1 MSESATTDTGS
12 AEGALEQFQR
22 WTQLMGR
29 AQQLMLEFWTRQDG
43 APANLNADPMGLMRT
58 WQAVAT
64 AAAAEPAK
72 LVEAQTALWHDS
84 VKLWSAFLSGHPEQG
99 PAADVKDKRFA
110 SPAWRENPA
119 FEFMRQ
125 SYLMT
130 AQHLLESVGALE
142 GMDERSR
149 AKALFLTKQ
158 FVDAMSPSNF
168 ALTNPDVLN
177 ATVENGGEN
186 LVKGLENLL
195 TDIEKGRM
203 RMVDEAAFEVGRNV
217 AVTPGKVVFENRMF
231 QLIQY
236 SPTTEQVYETPLL
249 IFPPWIN
256 KFYILDLTAEKSFIR
271 WAVEQ
276 GLTVFVV
283 SWANPDDNHRDV
295 TLDAYVKEGLLAA
308 IDKAIE
314 ASGAP
319 SVHAIGYCVA
329 GTTLAATLAYLAA
342 TGEAKKVKTATFF
355 TAQVDFSDAGDLN
368 LFVDEAQ
375 LEAIEALSKEKGF
388 LDGRYMAT
396 TFNLLRSNDL
406 IWNYVVNN
414 YMLGKDY
421 LPFDLLYWNSDATNV
436 PATWHGSYLRDLY
449 RDNKLVRPGGV
460 SVGGVSI
467 DLTKV
472 KTPTYVQAGKEDH
485 IAPAKS
491 VYKIVH
497 HFKGPVRFV
506 LAGSGH
512 IAGVVNPPS
521 AGKYQH
527 WVSEADDPPAT
538 LDEFMAAAKEVKGSW
553 WPDWI
558 AWLARQSGKKVPARV
573 PGEGK
578 LKAIEDAPGRYVKVR
593 I

>member
-1 MSESATTDTGS
+1 MSETASPENAI
-12 AEGALEQFQR
+12 EQFQR
-22 WTQLMGR
+22 WTHLMGR

-43 APANLNADPMGLMRT
+43 ATGSANPDPLGAMQT
-58 WQAVAT
+58 WQAVAN
-64 AAAAEPAK
+64 AALANPAK
-72 LVEAQTALWHDS
+72 LFEAQTALWQDS
-84 VKLWSAFLSGHPEQG
+84 ARLWSAFLSGHPERG
-99 PAADVKDKRFA
+99 PAAEAKDKRFA

-125 SYLMT
+125 SYLLS
-130 AQHLLESVGALE
+130 AQHVMDSVGALD
-142 GMDERSR
+142 GLDEASR
-149 AKALFLTKQ
+149 AKAQFLTKQ

-177 ATVENGGEN
+177 ATVETQGEN
-186 LVKGLENLL
+186 LIKGLENLL
-195 TDIEKGRM
+195 HDLETGRM
-203 RMVDEAAFEVGRNV
+203 RMVDERAFEVGRNV

-236 SPTTEQVYETPLL
+236 SPTTDEVYETPLV

-256 KFYILDLTAEKSFIR
+256 KFYILDLTPEKSFIR
-271 WAVEQ
+271 WAVGQ

-283 SWANPDDNHRDV
+283 SWANPSENHADV
-295 TLDAYVKEGLLAA
+295 TLDTYVKEGLLTA

-314 ASGAP
+314 ATSAK

-342 TGEAKKVKTATFF
+342 KGEAAKVETATFF
-355 TAQVDFSDAGDLN
+355 TAQIDFSEAGELN
-368 LFVDEAQ
+368 LFVDDAQ
-375 LEAIEALSKEKGF
+375 LENIETLSKDKGY

-436 PATWHGSYLRDLY
+436 PCAWHSAYLRDLY
-449 RDNKLVRPGGV
+449 RDNKLVQPGGI
-460 SVGGVSI
+460 SVDGVPI
-467 DLTKV
+467 DLSKIE
-472 KTPTYVQAGKEDH
+472 TPTYIQAGREDH

-497 HFKGPVRFV
+497 HFKGPMRFV

-512 IAGVVNPPS
+512 IAGVVNPPA

-527 WVSEADDPPAT
+527 WVSDAATPPRT
-538 LDEFMAAAKEVKGSW
+538 LEEFVASAKEVKGSW

-558 AWLARQSGKKVPARV
+558 AWLSARSGKKVPARV
-573 PGEGK
+573 PGKGK

>member
-1 MSESATTDTGS
+1 MSETATTDN
-12 AEGALEQFQR
+12 AIDQFQR
-22 WTQLMGR
+22 WTHLMGR
-29 AQQLMLEFWTRQDG
+29 AQQLMLEFWTRQDPSS
-43 APANLNADPMGLMRT
+43 ARPDPMGVLQT
-58 WQAVAT
+58 WQALAN
-64 AAAAEPAK
+64 AAAANPAK
-72 LVEAQTALWHDS
+72 LFEAQAALWQDS

-99 PAADVKDKRFA
+99 PAAETKDKRFA

-125 SYLMT
+125 SYLLS
-130 AQHLLESVGALE
+130 AQHILESVGALE
-142 GMDERSR
+142 GLDERSR
-149 AKALFLTKQ
+149 SKAQFLTKQ

-168 ALTNPDVLN
+168 ALTNPDVIN
-177 ATVENGGEN
+177 ATRESHGEN
-186 LVKGLENLL
+186 LIKGLENLL
-195 TDIEKGRM
+195 QDLEKGRM
-203 RMVDEAAFEVGRNV
+203 RMVDESAFEVGRNV

-236 SPTTEQVYETPLL
+236 APATDEVYEPPLV

-283 SWANPDDNHRDV
+283 SWANPDEQHADV
-295 TLDAYVKEGLLAA
+295 TRDCYVKEGLLTAV
-308 IDKAIE
+308 DKALE
-314 ASGAP
+314 ATGAR

-329 GTTLAATLAYLAA
+329 GTALAATLAYLA
-342 TGEAKKVKTATFF
+342 TKGEAAKVETATFF
-355 TAQVDFSDAGDLN
+355 TTQVDFSEAGELN
-368 LFVDEAQ
+368 LFVDEDQ
-375 LEAIEALSKEKGF
+375 LANIEALSKKKGY

-436 PATWHGSYLRDLY
+436 PCTWHSAYLRDLY
-449 RDNKLVRPGGV
+449 RDNKLVQPGGI
-460 SVGGVSI
+460 SI
-467 DLTKV
+467 DGVPIDLGKV
-472 KTPTYVQAGKEDH
+472 ETPVYIQAGKEDH

-491 VYKIVH
+491 VYKLVH
-497 HFKGPVRFV
+497 QFKGPLRFV

-527 WVSEADDPPAT
+527 WVIDTDSPPPT
-538 LDEFMAAAKEVKGSW
+538 LDEFLATAREVKGSW

-558 AWLARQSGKKVPARV
+558 AWLSARSGKKVPARV

>member
-1 MSESATTDTGS
+1 MSETATT
-12 AEGALEQFQR
+12 ENALEQFQR
-22 WTQLMGR
+22 WTHLMGR

-43 APANLNADPMGLMRT
+43 ASGSFNPDPMGLMQI
-58 WQAVAT
+58 WQSVAN
-64 AAAAEPAK
+64 AAAADPAK
-72 LVEAQTALWHDS
+72 LVQAQTALWQDS
-84 VKLWSAFLSGHPEQG
+84 VKLWSAFLSGKPEEG
-99 PAADVKDKRFA
+99 PAADARDKRFA

-125 SYLMT
+125 SYLVT

-149 AKALFLTKQ
+149 AKALFLTRQ

-177 ATVENGGEN
+177 ATVEHQGEN
-186 LVKGLENLL
+186 LIKGLENLL
-195 TDIEKGRM
+195 RDIETGRM

-236 SPTTEQVYETPLL
+236 APATEEVYETPLL

-283 SWANPDDNHRDV
+283 SWANPDESHRDV
-295 TLDAYVKEGLLAA
+295 TLDTYVKDGLLTA
-308 IDKAIE
+308 IDKALE
-314 ASGAP
+314 ATDAK

-342 TGEAKKVKTATFF
+342 KNEDKKVATATFF
-355 TAQVDFSDAGDLN
+355 TAQIDFSEAGDLN
-368 LFVDEAQ
+368 LFVDDGQ
-375 LEAIEALSKEKGF
+375 LDQIEALSKDKGY

-436 PATWHGSYLRDLY
+436 PAAWHGAYLRDCY
-449 RDNKLVRPGGV
+449 RDNKLVQPGGIAID
-460 SVGGVSI
+460 GVPI
-467 DLTKV
+467 DLSKV
-472 KTPTYVQAGKEDH
+472 KTPAYVQAGKEDH

-497 HFKGPVRFV
+497 HFRGPIRFV

-527 WVSEADDPPAT
+527 WISEVETPPPT
-538 LDEFMAAAKEVKGSW
+538 LDEFLASAKEVKGSW

-558 AWLARQSGKKVPARV
+558 AWLAKRSGKKVPARV
-573 PGEGK
+573 PGQGK